1 MDFGA
6 AGFMTVS
13 PFTLRAET
21 RRVCREASRQ
31 RVRGRSAPYGQ
42 LLLVYETVGRTKRL
56 QESHGA
62 DTFVC

>member
-1 MDFGA
+1 MALKMDFGA

-31 RVRGRSAPYGQ
+31 RFAGVRHLAGN
-42 LLLVYETVGRTKRL
+42 
-56 QESHGA
+56 
-62 DTFVC
+62 CC